1 MVPAIAHEHTSAHAR
16 ATELHVTEEE
26 RPQRYPELDAEGY
39 CDDQAQIQAAAAV
52 LHTCVGRSIL
62 HSGRM
67 LTEGAASVR

>member
-1 MVPAIAHEHTSAHAR
+1 
-16 ATELHVTEEE
+16 
-26 RPQRYPELDAEGY
+26 
-39 CDDQAQIQAAAAV
+39 V